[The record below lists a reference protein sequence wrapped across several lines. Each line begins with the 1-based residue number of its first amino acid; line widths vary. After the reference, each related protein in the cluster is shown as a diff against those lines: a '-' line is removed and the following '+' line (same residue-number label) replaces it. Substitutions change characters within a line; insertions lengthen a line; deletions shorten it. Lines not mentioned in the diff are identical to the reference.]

1 MNSRDVAEK
10 QDLWNELND
19 LWMQRQLRRRKGRL
33 GLLAVLSA
41 VAVVGALLYVTSIP
55 APQQTL
61 FMQIKG
67 QKLDGRGIERGA
79 SEQNTY
85 RAEGSVEIAE
95 TITI

>member
-19 LWMQRQLRRRKGRL
+19 LWRQRQLRRRKGRL
-33 GLLAVLSA
+33 GLFVTLSA
-41 VAVVGALLYVTSIP
+41 LVVISTILYVASLP
-55 APQQTL
+55 VPPQTF

-67 QKLDGRGIERGA
+67 QKLDGGSIERSA
-79 SEQNTY
+79 AEQNIY
-85 RAEGSVEIAE
+85 RSEGSVEIAE

>member
-10 QDLWNELND
+10 KDLWNELND

-33 GLLAVLSA
+33 SLLIAVSA
-41 VAVVGALLYVTSIP
+41 VVMIGALMCVTNIP
-55 APQQTL
+55 VPQQAL

-67 QKLDGRGIERGA
+67 QKLDGKIMERSA
-79 SEQNTY
+79 SEQSTY